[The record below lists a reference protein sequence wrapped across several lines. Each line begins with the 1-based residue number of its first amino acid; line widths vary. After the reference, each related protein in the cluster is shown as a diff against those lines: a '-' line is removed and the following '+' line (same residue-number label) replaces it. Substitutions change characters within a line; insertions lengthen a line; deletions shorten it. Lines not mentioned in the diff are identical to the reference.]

1 MNTIYIKVNVNTGS
15 GRIPVATYENGVL
28 NYQGQYLSGT
38 RWKDETNYPAADLAD
53 AIAQV
58 EKRFCGDTII
68 AH

>member
-15 GRIPVATYENGVL
+15 GRIPVAAYQDGILT
-28 NYQGQYLSGT
+28 YQGQYLDGT
-38 RWKDETNYPAADLAD
+38 HWKDETNYPAADLAA

-68 AH
+68 TH